1 MTIINAKVHTNLFQA
16 WVKLTEQGITHV
28 PLWEIIQTND
38 VDHLKELIGNYKKLA
53 DYLLAL
59 PDDYKHFN
67 MYAYWADTNRKD
79 KEDLSLR
86 ELINNIDDQLHT
98 CGTAGC
104 VLGHAVVSQ
113 LFDMG
118 EDTDLNC
125 WGYVEDQVFGK
136 AKDSN
141 SWELYDGRW
150 KWLFTSDW
158 STVDNTPVGAAH
170 RLLYAYYF
178 GIPAIRSIHKTPK
191 GYPFRMLLPEA
202 FVY

>member
-1 MTIINAKVHTNLFQA
+1 MNVHTNLLQA

-67 MYAYWADTNRKD
+67 MRSYWEDTNSMD
-79 KEDLSLR
+79 KEDLSLQ
-86 ELINNIDDQLHT
+86 ELLDNMDDQLHA

-104 VLGHAVVSQ
+104 ILGHAVVSR
-113 LFDMG
+113 LFDIG
-118 EDTDLNC
+118 SEEGNC
-125 WGYVEDQVFGK
+125 WGNVEDLIFGK
-136 AKDSN
+136 TN
-141 SWELYDGRW
+141 TITWEGYDRRW

-158 STVDNTPVGAAH
+158 ESVDNTPVGAAH

-178 GIPAIRSIHKTPK
+178 GVPEVK
-191 GYPFRMLLPEA
+191 GYHMYPNRYPFRMLLPEA
-202 FVY
+202 FVD